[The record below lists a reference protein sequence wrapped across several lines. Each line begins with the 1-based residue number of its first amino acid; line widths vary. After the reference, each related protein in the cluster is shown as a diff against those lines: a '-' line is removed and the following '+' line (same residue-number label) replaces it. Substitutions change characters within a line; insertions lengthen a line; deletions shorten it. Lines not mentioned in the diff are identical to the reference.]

1 MNTRAMRA
9 IVRRDLKIVGQ
20 TKGVLLPMIVV
31 PVLMMI
37 VLPAVLV
44 AVPVLVPDVA
54 SELDDLSAMLAA
66 MPDGLRQSLI
76 GYTPAQQWVVLT
88 VLYMLAPLYL
98 IAPLMVASVIAA
110 DSFAGEK
117 ERKTLEALLYTPTTD
132 LELYAAKL
140 LSAWLPAVAIAWI
153 GFVLYGLVANIGAWP
168 VMGRIY
174 FPNLSWVLLAFW
186 VSPAIAALGLGVSV
200 LVSVRV
206 SSFQEAYQLGAVV
219 VVLVVGL
226 MIGQISGV
234 IYFSVGLVAVL
245 GAILW
250 LAAAATLW
258 VGSHSFQ
265 RGQVLARL

>member
-9 IVRRDLKIVGQ
+9 IVRRDLTIVRQ
-20 TKGVLLPMIVV
+20 TKGVLLPMIIV
-31 PVLMMI
+31 PTLMMI
-37 VLPAVLV
+37 ILPAVIV
-44 AVPVLVPDVA
+44 AVPALVSDVA
-54 SELDDLSAMLAA
+54 GELDDLAGMLEA
-66 MPDGLRQSLI
+66 MPEGLRESLA

-132 LELYAAKL
+132 LELYMAKL
-140 LSAWLPAVAIAWI
+140 LSAWLPAVAISWI
-153 GFVLYGLVANIGAWP
+153 GFVFYGLVANVGGWP
-168 VMGRIY
+168 IMGQVF
-174 FPNLSWVLLAFW
+174 FPNLSWVLLALW
-186 VSPAIAALGLGVSV
+186 VSPAIAAFGLGVSV

-226 MIGQISGV
+226 VIGQISGV
-234 IYFSVGLVAVL
+234 IYFSVGLVALL
-245 GAILW
+245 GAALW

-258 VGSHSFQ
+258 AGSRGFQ